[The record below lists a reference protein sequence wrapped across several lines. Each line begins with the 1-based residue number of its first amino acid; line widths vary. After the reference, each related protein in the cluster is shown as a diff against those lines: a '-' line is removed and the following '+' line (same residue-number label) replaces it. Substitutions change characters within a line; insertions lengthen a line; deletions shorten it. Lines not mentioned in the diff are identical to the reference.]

1 MFINIKS
8 FLILFWLIVVAY
20 LSTSMI
26 ALVLPK
32 KGIDF
37 QNKNAFINTSHKNV
51 DLENIFLDTNSNNNS
66 QSQKNIKLLNSVTL
80 LAIYDLGKDGGYIVM
95 KEKVSSKTLI
105 LEKNEFYEGYKL
117 IQVLKKYALFEKF
130 QKRYKLPL
138 EIEKI

>member
-26 ALVLPK
+26 AFVLPK

-37 QNKNAFINTSHKNV
+37 QNKNTFINTRHKNV
-51 DLENIFLDTNSNNNS
+51 DLENIFLDINSNNNS